1 LQESRVAEFKRE
13 PTSCRRSKITAAA
26 LAFLAVIACGTTSA
40 FACDTRAVAGGAAEF
55 NSCETPWTWLREDES
70 ESLYQCASDVCSGVT
85 VLRITLRNIAE
96 PDLAL
101 SREQLLQSWTE
112 TKLPKDFE
120 GYTIEMPEPISIAN
134 IGGKQGVLI
143 PSKLTAPDGTAMT
156 SFAFR
161 IPLEKHYVVANA
173 TGQAEPDVIRKGL
186 EAAVGKLTITKPAGQ

>member
-1 LQESRVAEFKRE
+1 VILAAKLNTGVDRH
-13 PTSCRRSKITAAA
+13 SKAAA
-26 LAFLAVIACGTTSA
+26 AAIFSAFMAVSIPA
-40 FACDTRAVAGGAAEF
+40 FACDTRPVASGAAEF
-55 NSCETPWTWLREDES
+55 NSCDTPWTWLREDES

-85 VLRITLRNIAE
+85 VLRITLRDIAG

-120 GYTIEMPEPISIAN
+120 GYTIEMPEPVSIAN
-134 IGGKQGVLI
+134 IGGKEGVLI
-143 PSKLTAPDGTAMT
+143 PSRLTAPDGTAMT